1 MDMEESGSSTFSKD
15 QSSTCELS
23 QSGDGDETEV
33 KEKVRSVSIGLWNAE
48 ITESKELCILQ
59 LILNF

>member
-1 MDMEESGSSTFSKD
+1 MDMEESGPSMFSKD

-48 ITESKELCILQ
+48 IT
-59 LILNF
+59 